1 MVAITGRSA
10 LPNAKRIVVKVG
22 SALLVDEDKNTINKA
37 WLAGIARDISQ
48 LKAAG
53 KDVVVVSSG
62 AIALGSR
69 LLKIHNKVLSLQEKQ
84 AAAATGQVTL
94 AHAWMEALGAYK
106 VQAAQ
111 ILLSPDDTETRR
123 KHLNARATMAALL
136 DLGAVPVVNE
146 NDTVATAEI
155 RFGDNDRLAA
165 RVAAMIGAD
174 LLILLSDVD
183 GLYTGNPNQ
192 NNDAVHLPQIDHIT
206 NDIMAMA
213 GAPNAQYASGGMVT
227 KLEAGRISTAAGCHM
242 IIANGTIFNP
252 IKAIENGAQSTW
264 FQANSTPHGAR
275 KAWIAS
281 AINPSGSIFI
291 DKGAASAI
299 VNGRSLLPAGI
310 LEVSGDFERGDLVKI
325 LNQNKNEIARG
336 LVAYSAKDTL
346 RIKGRRSM
354 EIEDI
359 LGYQGRD
366 ELIHRD
372 DLVLV

>member
-1 MVAITGRSA
+1 
-10 LPNAKRIVVKVG
+10 
-22 SALLVDEDKNTINKA
+22 
-37 WLAGIARDISQ
+37 
-48 LKAAG
+48 
-53 KDVVVVSSG
+53 
-62 AIALGSR
+62 
-69 LLKIHNKVLSLQEKQ
+69 
-84 AAAATGQVTL
+84 
-94 AHAWMEALGAYK
+94 
-106 VQAAQ
+106 
-111 ILLSPDDTETRR
+111 
-123 KHLNARATMAALL
+123 
-136 DLGAVPVVNE
+136 
-146 NDTVATAEI
+146 
-155 RFGDNDRLAA
+155 
-165 RVAAMIGAD
+165 
-174 LLILLSDVD
+174 
-183 GLYTGNPNQ
+183 
-192 NNDAVHLPQIDHIT
+192 
-206 NDIMAMA
+206 
-213 GAPNAQYASGGMVT
+213 
-227 KLEAGRISTAAGCHM
+227 M
-242 IIANGTIFNP
+242 IIANGTILNP

-264 FQANSTPHGAR
+264 FQASSTPHGAR
-275 KAWIAS
+275 KAWIA